1 MTVTLTR
8 EEAQQVLNALE
19 KVTKQMLSARDEL
32 AERGAR
38 PVTNTHH
45 QKIWD
50 RASEAYTDQ
59 AIPAAETLRAK
70 VRRVE
75 IWENRDLSKCEC
87 DHNEY
92 CQHCWPL
99 ELRENKT

>member
-1 MTVTLTR
+1 MITLTR
-8 EEAQQVLNALE
+8 EEAQQVLEWIEAQQ
-19 KVTKQMLSARDEL
+19 VPRMI
-32 AERGAR
+32 GA
-38 PVTNTHH
+38 
-45 QKIWD
+45 QKI
-50 RASEAYTDQ
+50 
-59 AIPAAETLRAK
+59 IETLRAK

-87 DHNEY
+87 DRNEY